1 MFLDTFY
8 VVKLY
13 QLPIFVAYQI
23 FKKLMNDIVTVL
35 EQQDYFSIPFR
46 IRKSNHLFV
55 QAKIN
60 RVKGLFLIDTGASN
74 TCIDSSEQTLFNLL
88 SKAHK
93 AKASGAGAN
102 GMHAEISVN
111 NSIQLGK
118 WKKNGIDIILLD
130 LTHVN
135 IALNEYDLPKVHGII
150 GSDLLKSHHA
160 IIHYPLQLLF
170 IK

>member
-1 MFLDTFY
+1 
-8 VVKLY
+8 
-13 QLPIFVAYQI
+13 
-23 FKKLMNDIVTVL
+23 MNDIVTVF
-35 EQQDYFSIPFR
+35 EHQGYVGIPFR
-46 IRKSNHLFV
+46 VRKSNHLYV
-55 QAKIN
+55 YAKIN
-60 RVKGLFLIDTGASN
+60 RTKGLFLIDTGASN
-74 TCIDSSEQTLFNLL
+74 TCIDSNEQSLFQLL
-88 SKAHK
+88 SKTHK

-135 IALNEYDLPKVHGII
+135 IALSEYNLPKVHGII
-150 GSDLLKSHHA
+150 GSDLLKSNHA
-160 IIHYPLQLLF
+160 VIHYPQQLLF